1 MEKSKLLLKSF
12 DFDNTHE
19 ESVITIACY
28 PEGSDESAAQQFKG
42 SVARYCPSTKTLT
55 VHDNATGKSISVYT
69 EDKYSLFQQ
78 MFEEAGKYDPNTDT
92 YVVPKLSVFH
102 DQLAEPK
109 KEPNSSFVPT
119 GDLVLDGIH
128 ALDDTYKSYASFGKM
143 VAYFNKEASDA
154 KVSRRRDIDVRTRI
168 KSHLAKTGMT
178 MEQANAG
185 WQQISTESGEHVM
198 RYIESFRQLGI
209 PADTEEYVNG
219 VYGILRYL
227 RGLNYS
233 AIRSCLTK
241 AVELGLADEEDTEY
255 FQYFVKCLD
264 QYMKFKEN
272 ELHDYAPDGMPV
284 FDTILIEF
292 SEEIS
297 RPKVTMLFLE
307 GKISGYSDSEEDDK
321 YLESI
326 RKESN
331 REYRLVLWDN
341 CLHGVYTKG
350 GTLTHDY
357 TMRQA
362 NVTVRAGL
370 DGVTTDYRG
379 SAAILDIPNHW
390 LSLYKED
397 QRVVKVYVPDD
408 IFDGLRES
416 LKDAFVTMRANQ
428 DGIPLKLVE
437 K

>member
-1 MEKSKLLLKSF
+1 M
-12 DFDNTHE
+12 
-19 ESVITIACY
+19 V
-28 PEGSDESAAQQFKG
+28 SD
-42 SVARYCPSTKTLT
+42 
-55 VHDNATGKSISVYT
+55 
-69 EDKYSLFQQ
+69 
-78 MFEEAGKYDPNTDT
+78 
-92 YVVPKLSVFH
+92 
-102 DQLAEPK
+102 
-109 KEPNSSFVPT
+109 
-119 GDLVLDGIH
+119 
-128 ALDDTYKSYASFGKM
+128 
-143 VAYFNKEASDA
+143 

-321 YLESI
+321 YLKSI
-326 RKESN
+326 IKESN
-331 REYRLVLWDN
+331 REYQLVLWDN
-341 CLHGVYTKG
+341 CLCGVHTKG
-350 GTLTHDY
+350 GTLIHDY

-416 LKDAFVTMRANQ
+416 LKNAFVTMHANQ

-437 K
+437 

>member
-12 DFDNTHE
+12 DFDNTRE

-42 SVARYCPSTKTLT
+42 SVARYCPPTKTLT

-102 DQLAEPK
+102 DQLAKPK

-128 ALDDTYKSYASFGKM
+128 ALDDTYKSYASFAKM

-185 WQQISTESGEHVM
+185 WQQISTKSGEHVM

-264 QYMKFKEN
+264 QYMKFKKN

-307 GKISGYSDSEEDDK
+307 EKISGYSDSEEDDK

-326 RKESN
+326 IKESN
-331 REYRLVLWDN
+331 REYQLVLWDN
-341 CLHGVYTKG
+341 CLCGVHTKG

-370 DGVTTDYRG
+370 DGVTADYRG

-416 LKDAFVTMRANQ
+416 LKDAFVTMHANQ

>member
-1 MEKSKLLLKSF
+1 MEKSKLLLQSF
-12 DFDNTHE
+12 DFDNTRE

-102 DQLAEPK
+102 DQLAKPK

-198 RYIESFRQLGI
+198 QYIESFRQLGI

-241 AVELGLADEEDTEY
+241 AVELGLTDEEDTEY

-307 GKISGYSDSEEDDK
+307 GKISGYSDSKEDDK

-331 REYRLVLWDN
+331 REYQLVLWDN
-341 CLHGVYTKG
+341 CLCGVHTKG

-416 LKDAFVTMRANQ
+416 LENAFVTMRANQ

-437 K
+437 

>member
-1 MEKSKLLLKSF
+1 MKKSKLLLKSF
-12 DFDNTHE
+12 DFDNTRE
-19 ESVITIACY
+19 ELAITIACY

-69 EDKYSLFQQ
+69 EDKYSLIQQ
-78 MFEEAGKYDPNTDT
+78 LFEEAGKYDPNTDT

-102 DQLAEPK
+102 DQLAKPK
-109 KEPNSSFVPT
+109 KESNSSFVPT

-128 ALDDTYKSYASFGKM
+128 ALDDTYKSYASFAKM

-198 RYIESFRQLGI
+198 RYIEAFRQLGI

-307 GKISGYSDSEEDDK
+307 GKISGYSDSKEDDK

-331 REYRLVLWDN
+331 REYQLVLWDN
-341 CLHGVYTKG
+341 CLCGVHTKG

-416 LKDAFVTMRANQ
+416 LENAFVTMRANQ

-437 K
+437 